1 MKKLLLAFT
10 LTLIGGSMLASAQTV
25 EVKIKN
31 QYIKGT
37 EFFFDVYLEKTAG
50 DTILMGYADIVID
63 NSILNNGGFVTPAL
77 NYVTGTNA
85 FKNANGDLLTS
96 TYNSLIATTITG
108 APNANRIIINLNLA
122 GFTEA
127 TPGDA
132 LAKLAFIAGSD
143 TSQRLGTF
151 RITGLTGGSNAN
163 AFYPNA
169 NFSTS
174 GAGIK
179 VKVYKIATFGAY
191 TQTRLTES
199 VVSTA
204 SVLQTAPTS
213 GQLAGI
219 AVTKDGAGSTP
230 TSLKI
235 DWTGVAAAN
244 GDSLLIIAR
253 ARTGGAAANDSTP
266 ANSLRYFAN
275 NDWSARA
282 DANRIG
288 QTAWYVVY
296 RGTSTNG
303 TVTISNISNSDEY
316 IIRAIPYAGLGGYNS
331 AYASKADLNS
341 NNATI
346 QIITTPTATEPT
358 IQIAGITLTTNQ
370 SNPNTS
376 IGFQIDT
383 TGITAGDSV
392 IVLAKATT
400 AFDTTADRPV
410 DGNFY
415 ASNLNYSSAATIGA
429 ARIVYRGL
437 VSASAGLQNVT
448 NLTADTRY
456 YFEAVVYRGT
466 SGALSQNY
474 RVNSPQQPAAANRYT
489 TPVAVDPA
497 VASNQSRDLVL
508 TSSTFGSIQI
518 SWTNGAAGSGSIV
531 IARETSATNASPTQG
546 AHYSTA
552 NSDVAV
558 APTIGVNNFIVY
570 SGTGTSVTVSGLK
583 PNQRYHFTTVRYV
596 GNTANAGN
604 LNYIQDGGGSNWG
617 RGNENTYINVTAR
630 ASFETMDTLLKDATN
645 LVPLAQPFN
654 SAAYG
659 SYAGAESVG
668 SIPNG
673 VVDWVLLE
681 LRRTTTGS
689 LVNAGPASVP
699 GSGATLIGRRAAFL
713 KFDGSIVGTNGTD
726 TALQFN
732 IADEG
737 QYFLVVYHRNH
748 LPIMT
753 STANAL
759 GLSLFVTGGAATADL
774 RVSANVA
781 GTAGT
786 EFLVDGGV
794 AKMWSGNVD
803 PSDYVIDG
811 DDRAAAWTNRNT
823 EDAYNIADVDLD
835 RNVSARDNSFIWNNR
850 TKAAYVRIA
859 QD

>member
-10 LTLIGGSMLASAQTV
+10 LFLIGGSMLASAQTV

-37 EFFFDVYLEKTAG
+37 EFFFDVYLEKTGG
-50 DTILMGYADIVID
+50 DSILMGYADIVID
-63 NSILNNGGFVTPAL
+63 NSILTNGGFVSPTL
-77 NYVTGTNA
+77 NYVTGSNA
-85 FKNANGDLLTS
+85 FKNAAGSSLTT

-108 APNANRIIINLNLA
+108 SPNANRMIINLNLA
-122 GFTEA
+122 GFDEN

-132 LAKLAFIAGSD
+132 LAKLAFIVGSD
-143 TSQRLGTF
+143 STQRLGTF
-151 RITGLTGGSNAN
+151 RITGLTGGANAN
-163 AFYPNA
+163 SFYPNA

-179 VKVYKIATFGAY
+179 VKVYKIATYGAY

-213 GQLAGI
+213 AQLAGI
-219 AVTKDGAGSTP
+219 AVSKDGAGSTP

-266 ANSLRYFAN
+266 GNALRYFAN
-275 NDWSARA
+275 SDWGAKS

-288 QTAWYVVY
+288 QTPWYVVY
-296 RGTSTNG
+296 RGTSANG
-303 TVTISNISNSDEY
+303 SVTITNISNSDEY
-316 IIRAIPYAGLGGYNS
+316 IIRAVPYAGLGGYNS
-331 AYASKADLNS
+331 AYASQADLHS

-346 QIITTPTATEPT
+346 QLVTTPTATQPT
-358 IQIAGITLTTNQ
+358 VQIAGITLTTNQ

-392 IVLAKATT
+392 IVLVKATT

-415 ASNLNYSSAATIGA
+415 ASNLNFASASSIGSA
-429 ARIVYRGL
+429 KVVYRGL
-437 VSASAGLQNVT
+437 VSASAAVQNVT

-474 RVNSPQQPAAANRYT
+474 LVTSPLAPAQANRYT
-489 TPVAVDPA
+489 TPAPIDPSVAN
-497 VASNQSRDLVL
+497 NQSRDLVL
-508 TSSTFGSIQI
+508 TTNGVGAINVA
-518 SWTNGAAGSGSIV
+518 WTNGTAGSGTLV
-531 IARETSATNASPTQG
+531 IAREAGATNATPVQG
-546 AHYSTA
+546 TYYSTA
-552 NSDVAV
+552 NADVTS
-558 APTIGVNNFIVY
+558 APTIGTNNFIVY
-570 SGTGTSVTVSGLK
+570 SGTGTSVAVTGLK
-583 PNQRYHFTTVRYV
+583 PNQRYHFSTVRYN

-604 LNYIQDGGGSNWG
+604 INYIQDGGGSNWG
-617 RGNENTYINVTAR
+617 RGNENTFMNVTAK

-645 LVPLAQPFN
+645 LIPLSQPFN

-659 SYAGAESVG
+659 NYAGTETVG
-668 SIPNG
+668 AIPNG

-689 LVNAGPASVP
+689 LTNAGPASVP

-713 KFDGSIVGTNGTD
+713 KFDGSIVSTSGD
-726 TALQFN
+726 TSLQFN
-732 IADEG
+732 IPDEG
-737 QYFLVVYHRNH
+737 QFFLVVYHRNH

-759 GLSLFVTGGAATADL
+759 GFNIFQGGAGTANL
-774 RVSANVA
+774 TVAANVA

-786 EFLVDGGV
+786 EFYVDGGV
-794 AKMWSGNVD
+794 AKMWSGNAD

-823 EDAYNIADVDLD
+823 EDAYNVADVDLD
-835 RNVSARDNSFIWNNR
+835 RNVSARDFSFIWNNR

>member
-1 MKKLLLAFT
+1 
-10 LTLIGGSMLASAQTV
+10 MLASAQTV

-63 NSILNNGGFVTPAL
+63 NAILNNGGFVNPAL
-77 NYVTGTNA
+77 DYVSGTNN
-85 FKNANGDLLTS
+85 FKNAAGSSLTT
-96 TYNSLIATTITG
+96 TYNSLIATTVTG
-108 APNANRIIINLNLA
+108 APNANRLIINLNLA
-122 GFTEA
+122 SFDEN

-132 LAKLAFIAGSD
+132 LEKLAFIVSSD

-151 RITGLTGGSNAN
+151 RITGLTAGTNAN
-163 AFYPNA
+163 SFYPNA
-169 NFSTS
+169 DFYTS
-174 GAGIK
+174 GGGIK
-179 VKVYKIATFGAY
+179 VKVYKIKTHDNF
-191 TQTRLTES
+191 TQTRLNEN

-204 SVLQTAPTS
+204 SVLETAPTS
-213 GQLAGI
+213 GQLAG
-219 AVTKDGAGSTP
+219 VVLTKDGSGSTP

-253 ARTGGAAANDSTP
+253 ARSGGATANDSTP
-266 ANSLRYFAN
+266 GNALRYFAN
-275 NDWSARA
+275 SDWNARD

-296 RGTSTNG
+296 RGSSANG
-303 TVTISNISNSDEY
+303 SVTVSNISNSDEY
-316 IIRAIPYAGLGGYNS
+316 IIRAVPYAGLGGYNS
-331 AYASKADLNS
+331 AYASQADLHT

-346 QIITTPTATEPT
+346 QLITTPTATEPT
-358 IQIAGITLTTNQ
+358 VQIAGITLTTNQ

-383 TGITAGDSV
+383 TGFTAGDSV
-392 IVLAKATT
+392 IVLVKATT

-415 ASNLNYSSAATIGA
+415 ASNLNYTTASTLGSA
-429 ARIVYRGL
+429 RVVFRGL
-437 VSASAGLQNVT
+437 VSASSAVQNVT

-466 SGALSQNY
+466 SGSLSQNY
-474 RVNSPQQPAAANRYT
+474 RVNSPQQPAQANRYT
-489 TPVAVDPA
+489 TPAPIDPSLA
-497 VASNQSRDLVL
+497 NNQSRDLVL
-508 TSSTFGSIQI
+508 TTNSTGSINVE
-518 SWTNGAAGSGSIV
+518 WTNGAAGTGTLV
-531 IARETSATNASPTQG
+531 IAHEASATNASPVQG
-546 AHYSTA
+546 TYYSTA
-552 NSDVAV
+552 NADVASS
-558 APTIGVNNFIVY
+558 PTIGTNNYIVY
-570 SGTGTSVTVSGLK
+570 SGTGTSVAVTGLK
-583 PNQRYHFTTVRYV
+583 PNQRYHFSTVRYN
-596 GNTANAGN
+596 GNTGN
-604 LNYIQDGGGSNWG
+604 EGNINYIQDGGGSNWG
-617 RGNENTYINVTAR
+617 RGNENTFINVTAK

-654 SAAYG
+654 SVAYG
-659 SYAGAESVG
+659 SYAGAESVA

-681 LRRTTTGS
+681 LRRTSTGS
-689 LVNAGPASVP
+689 LANAGPASVP

-713 KFDGSIVGTNGTD
+713 KFDGSIVSTSGD

-732 IADEG
+732 IPDEG
-737 QYFLVVYHRNH
+737 QFFLVVYHRNH

-759 GLSLFVTGGAATADL
+759 GLSLFVTGGNATADL
-774 RVSANVA
+774 TVPANVA
-781 GTAGT
+781 GTSGT
-786 EFLVDGGV
+786 EFAVDGGV
-794 AKMWSGNVD
+794 AKMWSGNAD

-823 EDAYNIADVDLD
+823 EDAYNVADVDLD
-835 RNVSARDNSFIWNNR
+835 RNVSARDFSFIWNNR
-850 TKAAYVRIA
+850 TKTAYIRIA
-859 QD
+859 QN